1 MKTRVSPKYFANDV
15 AWPLQAL
22 MLQLSLSVQLLLGI
36 YPEQH
41 FIIANLAPKFYVCIC
56 FEV

>member
-41 FIIANLAPKFYVCIC
+41 FIIANLVAKFYIC
-56 FEV
+56 M